1 MTARDELVDVMRSD
15 LWSHMATSTH
25 SHVTEVSE
33 SLLAAGWRKMPN
45 KDEIA
50 RALAISNGW
59 PADEWEQIIK
69 EPISRTLTY
78 WATADAILAL
88 MDGDNE

>member
-1 MTARDELVDVMRSD
+1 LAETIVREAYVGGRTIDFYSAADAV
-15 LWSHMATSTH
+15 
-25 SHVTEVSE
+25 
-33 SLLAAGWRKMPN
+33 LAAGWRKMPS

-50 RALAISNGW
+50 RALALSDGW

-78 WATADAILAL
+78 GATADAILAL